1 MISERRIIEL
11 KNAAQAGRIRDVSKL
26 VALAAETGSVIPNAL
41 VEGLRKGTHQAL
53 LLPIME
59 TVCLL
64 ERTPDAMFEFAGLDI
79 WVRSMKTHFSDEI
92 FSIECRARAERK
104 RSEERRVGQEC
115 VSTGRSRW
123 SPYH

>member
-1 MISERRIIEL
+1 MIRRPPRSTRTDTL
-11 KNAAQAGRIRDVSKL
+11 FPYTTLFR
-26 VALAAETGSVIPNAL
+26 SVIPNAL